1 MRVFMDCLLQS
12 SRDSEAATARP
23 ISAPESYWMKY
34 RPGTMTSLWFS
45 QLRQSLRLPMN
56 AA

>member
-1 MRVFMDCLLQS
+1 MDCLLQS